1 MASPLR
7 VASLGPAP
15 SSRPTGRLR
24 SNRVLQAVADQQ
36 DGVSKRLVSL
46 GVALIVSLS
55 ATPALAYENVRVED
69 VESETL
75 RAGLEAANDRNWV
88 AAERFFQVRVV
99 ALFAPVLLPFFSD
112 V

>member
-7 VASLGPAP
+7 VASV
-15 SSRPTGRLR
+15 GRLG
-24 SNRVLQAVADQQ
+24 SKRVLQAVADKH
-36 DGVSKRLVSL
+36 DGVTKRLVSL

-55 ATPALAYENVRVED
+55 ATTPEALGYENVRVED

-99 ALFAPVLLPFFSD
+99 ALFAPALLPFFSD